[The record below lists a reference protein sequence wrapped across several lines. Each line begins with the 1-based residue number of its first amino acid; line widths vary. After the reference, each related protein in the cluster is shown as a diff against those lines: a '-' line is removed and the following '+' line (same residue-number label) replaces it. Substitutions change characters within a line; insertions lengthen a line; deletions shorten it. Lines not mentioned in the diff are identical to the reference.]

1 MKKVFLLVAFSFA
14 LFSCSNEKSIQKY
27 FVEKH
32 EDVDFTALDLS
43 TKTLFSNFEE
53 LSQEEK
59 EHLKNI
65 SKLNVLVL
73 NSSDVPKISNE
84 YNQVA
89 EILNQSKYSSLMQMN
104 SDKGSMMMNI
114 KGDDVTQINELIF
127 LGKND
132 EMGLIVAR
140 VLGKEINP
148 TNFYHSLKMI
158 EKMDSGLLENFA
170 NQFDLN

>member
-140 VLGKEINP
+140 
-148 TNFYHSLKMI
+148 
-158 EKMDSGLLENFA
+158 
-170 NQFDLN
+170 